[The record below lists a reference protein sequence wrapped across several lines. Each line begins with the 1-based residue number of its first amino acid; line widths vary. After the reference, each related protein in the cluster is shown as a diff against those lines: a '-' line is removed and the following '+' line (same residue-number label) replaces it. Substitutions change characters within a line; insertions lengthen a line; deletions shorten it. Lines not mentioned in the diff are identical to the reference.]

1 MQIINYLTIAK
12 VVLIP
17 DSDETLRADIIAIE
31 RRFLAPLNMK
41 STLSHLIDDGDEIF
55 FNILFYLLI
64 IFWLQFIYRHNEVKS
79 LMFFANY

>member
-31 RRFLAPLNMK
+31 RRFLAPLNLK
-41 STLSHLIDDGDEIF
+41 STLSHLFDDGDEIF